1 MDDRL
6 TALLER
12 LDLEPSGALS
22 PLSGGDI
29 AEVARLETRQGAIV
43 VKRDDPERLAGE
55 AEGLNALRNA
65 LTGSALRVP
74 RVLGQEGPWLLME
87 ALNPASHD
95 GVNKVARK
103 GDSDTA
109 LGEGLRTLH
118 GVTLEAHGWP
128 RDNACGRTPQP
139 NARLDDGRAFQ
150 RERRLKPLAAACHEH
165 GLLDQRLRAR
175 LEDVAERL
183 EDWLPDA
190 PASLVHG
197 DLWSGN
203 VMHTD
208 HGPALI
214 DPAVYAHYP
223 EVDLAMLTLF
233 GSPSAAFFEAYWDGN
248 RPGDWPRR
256 EALFQLYPLLNHLLM
271 FGGSYRGAVERA
283 LARVEQG

>member
-1 MDDRL
+1 MDDQL
-6 TALLER
+6 SALLER

-29 AEVARLETRQGAIV
+29 AEVAGLETRQGTIV
-43 VKRDDPERLAGE
+43 VKRDDPQRLAGE
-55 AEGLNALRNA
+55 AEGLSVLHDALA
-65 LTGSALRVP
+65 GSTLRVP

-87 ALNPASHD
+87 ALNVAPRTAASEAD
-95 GVNKVARK
+95 
-103 GDSDTA
+103 
-109 LGEGLRTLH
+109 LGEGLRILH
-118 GVTLEAHGWP
+118 AVTLEAHGWS
-128 RDNACGRTPQP
+128 RDNACGQTPQP
-139 NARLDDGRAFQ
+139 NAWLDDGRAFQ
-150 RERRLKPLAAACHEH
+150 RERRLTPLAAACHEQ
-165 GLLDQRLRAR
+165 GLCDQRLRAR
-175 LEDVAERL
+175 VARVAERL
-183 EDWLPDA
+183 DDWLPDA

-208 HGPALI
+208 RGPALI

-233 GSPSAAFFEAYWDGN
+233 GMPSPAFFEAYWNGK

-283 LARVEQG
+283 LTRVEQD